1 MLTQRAGVFVSL
13 HEHGRLRGCIGTI
26 GPVTPC
32 IADEIIRNGISAC
45 SEDPRFDPVRPNEL
59 DQLEISVDVLGEP
72 QDIAST
78 DELDPQRYGVIVSNG
93 GRRGLLL
100 PMLDGVDT
108 VAEQVEI
115 AMRKGGIGPHEPGTT
130 FQRFEVVRHE

>member
-1 MLTQRAGVFVSL
+1 M
-13 HEHGRLRGCIGTI
+13 
-26 GPVTPC
+26 
-32 IADEIIRNGISAC
+32 
-45 SEDPRFDPVRPNEL
+45 RPNEL

-115 AMRKGGIGPHEPGTT
+115 AMRKGGIGPHEPGMTL
-130 FQRFEVVRHE
+130 QRFEVVLHK